1 MKYLYISVLCGLAL
15 VICFAF
21 GAELGLKNA
30 KVEAIEVP
38 TIVKETEVVT
48 VNQTVFVDKLE
59 DWESVEELESFLNSD
74 NTDEIGYGYFNCI
87 DYCLK
92 LRDRAAQVGKN
103 LEINLITYDEYLK
116 YSKYFGVP
124 EKEFEYHAIIM
135 ALVEGKYYYIEPQSD
150 IYCKA

>member
-1 MKYLYISVLCGLAL
+1 MKDILIVLNGGDSENAVRQAFGTAKTGSKNVKVLQILDSELYHYGHHDLVAPRLNKQRFLLYIREQVLERGK
-15 VICFAF
+15 I
-21 GAELGLKNA
+21 
-30 KVEAIEVP
+30 EA
-38 TIVKETEVVT
+38 
-48 VNQTVFVDKLE
+48 D
-59 DWESVEELESFLNSD
+59 
-74 NTDEIGYGYFNCI
+74 
-87 DYCLK
+87 K